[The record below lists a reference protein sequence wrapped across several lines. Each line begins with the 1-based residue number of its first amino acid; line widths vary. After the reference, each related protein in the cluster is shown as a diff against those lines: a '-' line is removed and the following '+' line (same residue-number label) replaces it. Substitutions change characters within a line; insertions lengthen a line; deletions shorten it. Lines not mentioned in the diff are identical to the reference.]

1 MTRKHHHGKHS
12 RRGLALKIGATM
24 LVVLLVCIV
33 AWKNETIHSRLV
45 SAFGDNERLQKVEY
59 DKQRALAAKKYGSST
74 KEVPKASA
82 KTDKASVKAS
92 ERSSSKYGTYT
103 VQEGDYLST
112 IATKYNTTVQEL
124 MELNA
129 LESSRV
135 AAGETLKVPIK
146 DQQQTSTRSAE
157 TE

>member
-1 MTRKHHHGKHS
+1 MTRKHHRGKHS

-82 KTDKASVKAS
+82 KTDKASVKANTSQSSTVTNSAS
-92 ERSSSKYGTYT
+92 EHSKSNYT
-103 VQEGDYLST
+103 SVTQIYKL
-112 IATKYNTTVQEL
+112 
-124 MELNA
+124 
-129 LESSRV
+129 
-135 AAGETLKVPIK
+135 
-146 DQQQTSTRSAE
+146 
-157 TE
+157 

>member
-1 MTRKHHHGKHS
+1 
-12 RRGLALKIGATM
+12 
-24 LVVLLVCIV
+24 
-33 AWKNETIHSRLV
+33 
-45 SAFGDNERLQKVEY
+45 
-59 DKQRALAAKKYGSST
+59 
-74 KEVPKASA
+74 
-82 KTDKASVKAS
+82 
-92 ERSSSKYGTYT
+92 
-103 VQEGDYLST
+103 
-112 IATKYNTTVQEL
+112 